1 MESQESAVA
10 SIWTHTI
17 HRLLSPPWHDSVCTS
32 SPCLM
37 VAEIDDPLFAFL
49 TTSTRGVVR
58 PASRELGG
66 FEPPEEDAEEPG
78 RTERAL
84 DRFFS
89 LWPVDARRMRAG
101 DSLAELPTWLDDSSG
116 TARGIWYLFC
126 TIAIQ
131 LVTAAILGV
140 TFAME
145 WPQSSSGGKV
155 LLGILLFLQLATA
168 WWSVSRTAN
177 DKIDGFEKGLV
188 SIMEAT
194 STCLLLAGAFLSDSA
209 EGEALDMDRLT
220 RSLELSAA
228 GAKVH
233 MGVVLTFTLH
243 PLPHPRLHPHPHLHP
258 RPHPQVLMGAVFL
271 PMAITV
277 CVQPRLDPGT
287 SAVWDLVSHL
297 PHYSANPEV
306 VGIEA
311 RHPRQQLSR
320 THRRLDVGRRWKHAR
335 GWLPDAHDVH
345 LTPV

>member
-101 DSLAELPTWLDDSSG
+101 DSLAELPTWLADSSG
-116 TARGIWYLFC
+116 NARGIWYLFC

-131 LVTAAILGV
+131 LVTATILGL
-140 TFAME
+140 TFAMQ

-228 GAKVH
+228 GAKVL
-233 MGVVLTFTLH
+233 MGGG
-243 PLPHPRLHPHPHLHP
+243 PHPHPSPSPSPSPLPSPTPTPSPSPSGPHGGGLPTDGHHRLCAASSRPRDLCCVGSCLSPAALH
-258 RPHPQVLMGAVFL
+258 
-271 PMAITV
+271 
-277 CVQPRLDPGT
+277 C
-287 SAVWDLVSHL
+287 
-297 PHYSANPEV
+297 
-306 VGIEA
+306 
-311 RHPRQQLSR
+311 
-320 THRRLDVGRRWKHAR
+320 
-335 GWLPDAHDVH
+335 
-345 LTPV
+345 